1 MNIHPPLLRQP
12 RRPEPLHL
20 MGGEVIPCFTG
31 EENDGR
37 AFAAMNLYP
46 PGCGVPLHTH
56 TLEDEIFHVA
66 EGSLE
71 VTLGEQT
78 LTLRAGDSAFLP
90 RDVPHAW
97 RVAGDK
103 AARFLLVVTPA
114 GMESMF
120 REVAALGEAATPQ
133 RVAGICDRYG
143 IAFA

>member
-1 MNIHPPLLRQP
+1 MNTHPPLLRQK
-12 RRPEPLHL
+12 RRPEPLKL
-20 MGGEVIPCFTG
+20 MGGEVIPYFTG
-31 EENDGR
+31 HDNAGR
-37 AFAAMNLYP
+37 AFAAMNVYP
-46 PGCGVPLHTH
+46 PGTGVPLHTH

-71 VTLGEQT
+71 ITLGEKN
-78 LTLRAGDSAFLP
+78 LTLQAGDSAFLP

-97 RVAGDK
+97 QVAGDQV
-103 AARFLLVVTPA
+103 ARFLLVVTPA

-133 RVAGICDRYG
+133 KVASICDRYG